1 MPRCIEN
8 VIIIR
13 IRIIITIDRKSQVV
27 IFAVSFLQPKILW
40 NIEIKVI
47 VVIKHKHKIFDLRL
61 VYVKYYCIGT
71 LKMHN
76 GSHEVVGPLPYH
88 TWQSLAGSPHLTVL
102 RFSMWWGFSASSL
115 WHSFEFLKKDWYKYM
130 YITTSRVW
138 LIAYKMWYQLYG

>member
-13 IRIIITIDRKSQVV
+13 IRIIITIDRKSHVV

-61 VYVKYYCIGT
+61 VYVKCYCIGT

-76 GSHEVVGPLPYH
+76 GLYEVVGPLPYH

-102 RFSMWWGFSASSL
+102 RFSVACDEASRL
-115 WHSFEFLKKDWYKYM
+115 LLFGIVLSFWRKTDTSSCILQHHEF
-130 YITTSRVW
+130 
-138 LIAYKMWYQLYG
+138 G